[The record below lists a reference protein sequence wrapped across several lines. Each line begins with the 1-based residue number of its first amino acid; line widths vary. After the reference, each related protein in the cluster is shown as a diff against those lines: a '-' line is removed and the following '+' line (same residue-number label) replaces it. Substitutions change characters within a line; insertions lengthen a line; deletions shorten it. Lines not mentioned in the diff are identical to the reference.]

1 MRTFLRTLGTAIVVW
16 TGIVS
21 FALAQ
26 SENSKAKSSS
36 QNNAA
41 AARDDKRSLPNAR
54 GATLET
60 FKANEAV
67 SARKLP
73 EKPDPLDWP
82 MWRGPEQNGIS
93 RETGL
98 VDRFNLE
105 SGENV
110 LWVNKEAGG
119 ISTPVIMNG
128 RLYTMAR
135 HEPHTVRE
143 QEKVMCLDAATGEK
157 LWESRHNVYLSGVP
171 AERVGWSCVVADPE
185 TGRVYAQGVNGY
197 FQCLDGATGE
207 EIWSRSMHEEFGLL
221 STYGGRTNTPALFED
236 LIIVHSVVTGW
247 GETGLPAHR
256 FLAMDK
262 ATGEIRWLNGTSL
275 RPEDTTYGTPVL
287 TVLGGEAAMVFSS
300 SDGSIWAFQPRTG
313 KPIWNYKMSR
323 RGVNVTPVV
332 KDDVVY
338 ASQAEENLDNRTMG
352 SVVAINGIGR
362 GDITKTNTKWG
373 PIKQV
378 AAGKG
383 SPLLVDGRLY
393 IADDGANLH
402 VFDAETGKRIGNRPT
417 KLIGVL
423 LSSSPVW
430 ADNKIFVMPITAL
443 VMLEPTKAGVKS
455 IFKTRLDTE
464 EIIIGSPA
472 ISHGRIYLP
481 TPAGLYCIGKKDQQ
495 PQATERPPQP
505 QEKPIG
511 DNTKAAWVQ
520 VVPCELQLRPGE
532 KQQFRVRLFNDRGQF
547 LKETEA
553 EFTAAGPGAITADGE
568 FTAPDGGQHTATTVT
583 AKVGELSGKA
593 RIRTIP
599 PLPWR
604 FDFEDIALAADSKT
618 GRTEGEPPTTWI
630 GARYRHKVR
639 DVDGERVMVK
649 VTYIPKG
656 TRSQM
661 WMGNA
666 DLSDYTM
673 QADLKGAIEGNQMP
687 DMGVIAQRYT
697 LDMLGVNQELQVRTW
712 PPQVRTHFSK
722 TVPFAWKPNI
732 WYTVK
737 LQAATLSADGNKQRV
752 AVRGK
757 VWPRGSKEPAEWTI
771 EAVDETPNLVG
782 SPGLYGDSTNAE
794 IYIDNIRVTPN
805 DASGTAAAGARGGS
819 ASKGVQ
825 SAAK

>member
-1 MRTFLRTLGTAIVVW
+1 MAIVVW
-16 TGIVS
+16 TGVAS
-21 FALAQ
+21 LLFAQAAKT
-26 SENSKAKSSS
+26 ESKTNAEAKAPSAGAN
-36 QNNAA
+36 QDA
-41 AARDDKRSLPNAR
+41 LPSAK
-54 GATLET
+54 GSTLVT
-60 FKANEAV
+60 FKAAPV
-67 SARKLP
+67 ASAKNGDGKL
-73 EKPDPLDWP
+73 DPLDWP

-98 VDRFNLE
+98 VDRFNFE
-105 SGENV
+105 TGENV
-110 LWVNKEAGG
+110 LWANKEAGS
-119 ISTPVIMNG
+119 ISTPVIMKG

-135 HEPHTVRE
+135 HEPNTTKE
-143 QEKVMCLDAATGEK
+143 QEKVLCLDAATGEK

-185 TGRVYAQGVNGY
+185 TDLVYAQGVNGY
-197 FQCLDGATGE
+197 FQCLDGTTGK

-221 STYGGRTNTPALFED
+221 STYGGRTNIPALFED

-262 ATGEIRWLNGTSL
+262 ATGEIRWLNGTTV
-275 RPEDTTYGTPVL
+275 RPEDTTYGTPVI
-287 TVLGGEAAMVFSS
+287 TVLGGEAAMVFGS

-323 RGVNVTPVV
+323 RGINITPVV

-352 SVVAINGIGR
+352 AVVAINGIGR

-373 PIKQV
+373 PIKQIT
-378 AAGKG
+378 AGKG

-402 VFDAETGKRIGNRPT
+402 VFDAETGKRIGSRPT

-430 ADNKIFVMPITAL
+430 ADNKIFVMPITSL
-443 VMLEPTKAGVKS
+443 VVLEPAKTGVKPL
-455 IFKTRLDTE
+455 FKTRLETE

-481 TPAGLYCIGKKDQQ
+481 TPAGLYCLGKKDHQ
-495 PQATERPPQP
+495 PQATERPPLP

-511 DNTKAAWVQ
+511 DNTKPAWVQ
-520 VVPCELQLRPGE
+520 VVPCELQLRPGD

-547 LKETEA
+547 LKDADA
-553 EFTAAGPGAITADGE
+553 EFTAAGPGSISAVGE
-568 FTAPDGGQHTATTVT
+568 FTTPAGGEHTATIVT

-599 PLPWR
+599 PLPWN
-604 FDFEDIALAADSKT
+604 FDFEKITLAADSKT
-618 GRTEGEPPTTWI
+618 GRTEAEPPVTWV

-666 DLSDYTM
+666 DLSDYTI

-697 LDMLGVNQELQVRTW
+697 LDMLGADQKLQVRMW

-722 TVPFAWKPNI
+722 TVPFAWKPNV

-737 LQAATLSADGNKQRV
+737 LQAATLGSNEKESRV

-757 VWPRGSKEPAEWTI
+757 VWPRGSQEPAGWTI

-794 IYIDNIRVTPN
+794 IYVDNVRVTAN
-805 DASGTAAAGARGGS
+805 DAAGTAAAGARGVP
-819 ASKGVQ
+819 ATKGVQ